1 MHLTGRAGARATY
14 KCSRSP
20 LPNSFFLPCG
30 TPLYQD
36 FERHFKQAFKTPL
49 EYTITS
55 CHLIRHLIVVFIWL
69 SPFETGVLALQGL
82 CAFLRKFDKSNL
94 LNMTPEEIERMRA
107 EMEAMRVAHEQL
119 MAQGARVL
127 AAEEERQARREANE
141 QRAAEKKAEKE
152 KKAEEAK
159 AAKAEKDRE
168 DLERLRRKEQSDRAK
183 QRNEKWE
190 KKAEKER
197 KEKAEKEQRKAEKRT
212 GRKRPAT
219 DELER
224 GERPSRQKRQMKQE
238 QGEERKK
245 SPPPSVEVASAAPA
259 VIEAPTGPRGA
270 VHHQIPHNRPAPRG
284 RLFPVPM
291 AQAQAP
297 PPPPT
302 QAAQAQPEVE
312 TQGEG
317 PHTPN
322 WVYSPWRSIWL
333 RQGEKPN
340 ESEAVRDFRRSN
352 LATQIPLM
360 QHRIELMK
368 AKIEAAEKKKAKEA
382 EMKVDPE
389 DPEDDWLRRRIAQFN
404 FNETRRGVAETARER
419 FRARRKV
426 DRREQEVLRSRRQT
440 LIDAAGTSSVLYA
453 ERLRHYDNLIAIREG
468 SIYASTFVEE
478 EAMQVLAGMTLDN
491 HDFQKFVSEVVE
503 KGIASYVES
512 CTRHELIE
520 ISRFQD
526 WLSATFPDPK

>member
-1 MHLTGRAGARATY
+1 
-14 KCSRSP
+14 
-20 LPNSFFLPCG
+20 
-30 TPLYQD
+30 
-36 FERHFKQAFKTPL
+36 
-49 EYTITS
+49 
-55 CHLIRHLIVVFIWL
+55 
-69 SPFETGVLALQGL
+69 
-82 CAFLRKFDKSNL
+82 
-94 LNMTPEEIERMRA
+94 MTPEEIEKMRV
-107 EMEAMRVAHEQL
+107 EMEELMVQQEQIL
-119 MAQGARVL
+119 AEQARLL
-127 AAEEERQARREANE
+127 AAGEEENARREAAE
-141 QRAAEKKAEKE
+141 KKAAEKKAAEKKAAEKAEKE
-152 KKAEEAK
+152 KKAEQ
-159 AAKAEKDRE
+159 AKAEREEKDRK
-168 DLERLRRKEQSDRAK
+168 DLQRFREEAPRKEQSDRVK
-183 QRNEKWE
+183 QKREKG
-190 KKAEKER
+190 
-197 KEKAEKEQRKAEKRT
+197 EKRT

-219 DELER
+219 DDLER
-224 GERPSRQKRQMKQE
+224 EERPRRQKRQMKQAK
-238 QGEERKK
+238 GEERKK
-245 SPPPSVEVASAAPA
+245 TPPPAAVASATPA
-259 VIEAPTGPRGA
+259 VIEAPRVPGGA

-302 QAAQAQPEVE
+302 QAAQPQPEVE

-317 PHTPN
+317 PHTPY

-368 AKIEAAEKKKAKEA
+368 AKIEAAQKKKAKEA

-389 DPEDDWLRRRIAQFN
+389 DPEDDWLRRRLAQFN

-419 FRARRKV
+419 FRARREV
-426 DRREQEVLRSRRQT
+426 DRREQEVLRSRRQN

-478 EAMQVLAGMTLDN
+478 EAMQVLAGMTLD
-491 HDFQKFVSEVVE
+491 HDDFQKFVSEVVE